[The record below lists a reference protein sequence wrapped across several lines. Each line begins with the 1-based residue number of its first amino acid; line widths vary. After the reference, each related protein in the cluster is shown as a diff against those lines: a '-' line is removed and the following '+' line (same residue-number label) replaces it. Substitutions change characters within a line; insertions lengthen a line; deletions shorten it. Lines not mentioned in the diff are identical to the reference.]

1 MEPSM
6 REIFNQSDIDA
17 NRQGKLSTAQVESIK
32 AAVNPRVW
40 MWGTVICLVL
50 VGVVF
55 LLSDGFAGALGFVG
69 WIMGL
74 VLLFCLVRWGMIW
87 NLRRKLLN
95 DPVTAADGDVTFKK
109 LDVADRLRYSAETRD
124 GARLYPQGLAGL
136 SAALPPGDY
145 RFYYLPT
152 RRWLLSSEPLS
163 SEAELKANL
172 LEALDG
178 TLGFDPKDLT
188 SLRAQAA
195 AGEVVTVEGQPKID
209 SLTSGTS
216 EEPYVQYYVEIGG
229 VRFNISPDAS
239 SAFIEKLRY
248 RLYFYE
254 TEPANLLQKVINLG
268 DNRLVAGIEP
278 L

>member
-1 MEPSM
+1 
-6 REIFNQSDIDA
+6 
-17 NRQGKLSTAQVESIK
+17 
-32 AAVNPRVW
+32 
-40 MWGTVICLVL
+40 
-50 VGVVF
+50 
-55 LLSDGFAGALGFVG
+55 
-69 WIMGL
+69 
-74 VLLFCLVRWGMIW
+74 
-87 NLRRKLLN
+87 LN

-195 AGEVVTVEGQPKID
+195 AGEGVTVEGQPKID